1 MRRQGPLRR
10 PGPARV
16 AVLEVGRKDA
26 CTRLREIL
34 REELPI
40 LPIYQPAAIEGA
52 KDRDRGRVMA
62 RYGRQA

>member
-1 MRRQGPLRR
+1 M
-10 PGPARV
+10 